1 MTRLIPLLLLT
12 VILSACAPSTPP
24 APTVDADALQTQ
36 AFESVY
42 AGLTQTALAIPTL
55 TGTPTPQPTAIR
67 TPPALPGGFTS
78 TALNPLDTPHTYIQ
92 DSCQALKAKWTP
104 GNAAPGTVV
113 MVIMIHGLSKGAPA
127 KSQDMNLADFKALM
141 SDLQD
146 QGFSAINTQQ
156 LFDFL
161 DHNAKIPQRSVLLVQ
176 DDRHTAEN
184 FEVFRPYWNKLHWP
198 VVNAWINANDD
209 IGKNIL
215 PDMVALSKEGWVDFQ
230 SHGVLHLPIDPG
242 SSDDFIH
249 NELYGSMQAM
259 QTNFGKAPI
268 AHIWAGGGFT
278 PKAVQ
283 MARQAGFKLGFTI
296 NPRGPIMFN
305 WVPLTD
311 DPDPMRPS
319 FISEGSAN
327 DPLLTLPRY
336 WDTDAREHLDAV
348 RKISKDAAAYAEANK
363 ATELEYYDI
372 VCAPKYGAI
381 Q

>member
-67 TPPALPGGFTS
+67 TPPALPGGFIS

-127 KSQDMNLADFKALM
+127 KSQDMNLADFKTLM

-161 DHNAKIPQRSVLLVQ
+161 DHNAKIPQRSVLLLQ